1 MHKTLQYV
9 KPLTIARDSVFNP
22 FPGLRPFTV
31 DESHLFFG
39 REGQSEELLENL
51 ARHKFVAVLGASGSG
66 KSSLMYCGL
75 VPILY
80 GGFITEAGSRWKIV
94 TMRPGAGPIENLAK
108 SLVKADT
115 EYYLKPEELSLKEA
129 IVESIL
135 RSSSLGLVDAV
146 AQMNRKPDENIL
158 IMVDQFEELF
168 RYNQVYSNRDS
179 TNESIA
185 FVKMLLEA
193 VYQKNVPIYIV
204 LTMRSD
210 FIGEC
215 AQYQELTRLINDS
228 HYLIPQMT
236 RDDMRKTIEG
246 PIAVG
251 GGKITHHLVHQL
263 LNDIGDKTD
272 QLPILQHALMRTWDY
287 WMAHREGEEPIDIMH
302 YIAIGRMEKALS
314 EHANEAF
321 AELTLRGEVICETVF
336 KALTELGGDNRGI
349 RRPSSVAEIMAISG
363 ASLTETADVI
373 EKFQLG
379 GRSFI
384 IASTRNAITED
395 TILDISH
402 ESLMR
407 IWDKLKIWVEE
418 ESRSAQMYLRLSDSA
433 ERNQIGKIGLW
444 RPPDL
449 HLALNWRDKQKP
461 TKAWALRY
469 SGAFERTM
477 QFLANSEAEF
487 IAEEQNKIK
496 LQKRAL
502 RRSRIF
508 AIILGT
514 ATLISLMFMLYA
526 IVAQV
531 EAEKQRT
538 LAESQKILALEN
550 EQKAVEALRLA
561 EEKTIEAER
570 QRLLAEE
577 KRIEADTARQRAIQ
591 SALEANL
598 QKSIADSKSK
608 EANMQKEKAD
618 SNAKVANNQRALA
631 ESATENALKLRM
643 QSIAQSMAV
652 KSLQMDRDTML
663 RALMAYQAYLF
674 NTQYQGRQHNQDI
687 YSALF
692 FSLKA
697 LMNADYN
704 NATAHNDAIREVVYN
719 PSNNSFYSVGADGK
733 IYNWTFKDNKLKATL
748 MYEGNYIFRCAAISP
763 NGKFMV
769 VGTNQ
774 SEVLLL
780 KLFGPQYD
788 PTVLKGHTGAV
799 WNVIFGNDD
808 TFFYTVSDDN
818 TLKMWSTTG
827 EGKPEAELLSNI
839 RIRSMAIHP
848 TTNKLIVGTDEGK
861 ILIPNS
867 GKNGM
872 LTEVYYKG
880 AINSGIF
887 ALDFNQNGDTLA
899 AGEINGNV
907 IIFDFNK
914 KEMIMRLTGQ
924 RSRITDIEYSP
935 DNKLLSASS
944 LDGTIYIWNSQDY
957 DEQPIILKDENS
969 WVWSFAYSSQS
980 NYIVSGFKDG
990 KLQIWPTR
998 SKKMADD
1005 LSVLIKRNFSV
1016 KEWNR
1021 YIAKDIEYRPT
1032 FPNMPKANDSI
1043 R

>member
-9 KPLTIARDSVFNP
+9 KPLTITRDAVFNP

-39 REGQSEELLENL
+39 REGQSEELLQNL
-51 ARHKFVAVLGASGSG
+51 ATHKFVAVLGASGSG

-75 VPILY
+75 VPTLY
-80 GGFITEAGSRWKIV
+80 GGFITDAGSRWKIV
-94 TMRPGAGPIENLAK
+94 TMRPGAGPLENLAK
-108 SLVKADT
+108 AIVKSDT
-115 EYYLKPEELSLKEA
+115 EYYLKPDELNLKEA

-146 AQMNRKPDENIL
+146 AQMNRKTDENIL

-168 RYNQVYSNRDS
+168 RYKQVNTNRNS

-251 GGKITHHLVHQL
+251 GGKITPHLVHQL

-287 WMAHREGEEPIDIMH
+287 WMVHREGEEPIDIMH

-321 AELTLRGEVICETVF
+321 SELSLRGEVICETIF

-349 RRPSSVAEIMAISG
+349 RRPSSVFEIMAISG
-363 ASLTETADVI
+363 ASLPETVEVI

-384 IASTRNAITED
+384 ISSTRNVISGD

-418 ESRSAQMYLRLSDSA
+418 ESRSAQMYLRLADSA
-433 ERNQIGKIGLW
+433 ERNQVGKIGLW

-477 QFLANSEAEF
+477 QFLANSEAEY

-561 EEKTIEAER
+561 QEKTLEAER

-591 SALEANL
+591 SALEAN
-598 QKSIADSKSK
+598 QQRKIADTKTK
-608 EANMQKEKAD
+608 EANTQKEKAD
-618 SNAKVANNQRALA
+618 SNAKVANYQKELA
-631 ESATENALKLRM
+631 ESATDNALKLRM

-652 KSLQMDRDTML
+652 KSMQIDRDTML
-663 RALMAYQAYLF
+663 RALMAYQAHLF
-674 NTQYQGRQHNQDI
+674 NTQYQGRNHNQDI

-692 FSLKA
+692 FSLK
-697 LMNADYN
+697 LLKNFDYN
-704 NATAHNDAIREVVYN
+704 NVTAHNDAIREVIYN
-719 PSNNSFYSVGADGK
+719 PKNNSFYSVGADGR
-733 IYNWTFKDNKLKATL
+733 IYNWTYKDNKFKSTL
-748 MYEGNYIFRCAAISP
+748 MYEGNYIFRCADISS

-774 SEVLLL
+774 SDILLL
-780 KLFGPQYD
+780 SLYGPQFS
-788 PTVLKGHTGAV
+788 TKVIKGHKGAV
-799 WNVIFGNDD
+799 WNVLFSNDD
-808 TFFYTVSDDN
+808 NNFYSVSDDN
-818 TLKMWSTTG
+818 TLKLWSASDASFITDI
-827 EGKPEAELLSNI
+827 LSEQ
-839 RIRSMAIHP
+839 RIRSMAINPVSH
-848 TTNKLIVGTDEGK
+848 KIIVGTDDGK

-867 GKNGM
+867 GKSGM
-872 LTEVYYKG
+872 LTEVYYKNSG
-880 AINSGIF
+880 NSGIF
-887 ALDFNQNGDTLA
+887 ALDFNQNGDTLS
-899 AGEINGNV
+899 AGELNGNV
-907 IIFDFNK
+907 LIFDFQK
-914 KEMIMRLTGQ
+914 RELVVRLTGQ

-944 LDGTIYIWNSQDY
+944 LDGTIYVWNTQDY

-969 WVWSFAYSSQS
+969 WVWSFSYSAKSD
-980 NYIVSGFKDG
+980 YIVSGFKDG
-990 KLQIWPTR
+990 KIQIWPTR
-998 SKKMADD
+998 SKQMAEE
-1005 LSVLIKRNFSV
+1005 LSGLIKRNFSA
-1016 KEWNR
+1016 KEWSR

-1032 FPNMPKANDSI
+1032 FPNMPKGNDSI